1 MKKLLY
7 AFMGTTLIIASCD
20 GRDKNQIMVKMAYQ
34 KTIMP
39 VISILPVIVYLLEH
53 PIIQVLKRELTT
65 SQIEMGLSYLILT
78 KLLLP
83 ILLEKF

>member
-1 MKKLLY
+1 MHRVMAVVKLQK
-7 AFMGTTLIIASCD
+7 TVRIAD
-20 GRDKNQIMVKMAYQ
+20 Q

-39 VISILPVIVYLLEH
+39 VISILQVNVYLLGH
-53 PIIQVLKRELTT
+53 LIIQGSRRELTI
-65 SQIEMGLSYLILT
+65 SQIEMGLSYLILM